1 MFILFREMST
11 IQIVNREMANK
22 RDENLPGAKIFLFIE
37 FKRREKI
44 FTLNYIDE

>member
-22 RDENLPGAKIFLFIE
+22 RDENLPGAKNFLFIE
-37 FKRREKI
+37 FKKERENI
-44 FTLNYIDE
+44 YS